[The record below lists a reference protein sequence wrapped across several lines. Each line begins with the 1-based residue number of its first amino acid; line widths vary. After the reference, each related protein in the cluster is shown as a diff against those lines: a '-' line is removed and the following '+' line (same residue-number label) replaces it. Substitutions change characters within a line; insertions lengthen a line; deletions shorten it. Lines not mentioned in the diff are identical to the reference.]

1 MLTCAQFQ
9 IDPLTFHATLT
20 DFGLSRI
27 MSGTMVC
34 STRTMMAGTPGFQSP
49 EQLQAKN
56 IGLPTDVYAFGC
68 VMIVI
73 FSEQSIWPELTPF
86 QIMVKVTVDKD
97 KPSALKVGNKEI
109 KELCESCTDATR
121 PSIEQVLQTLQF
133 ISL

>member
-56 IGLPTDVYAFGC
+56 IGLPRLLTG
-68 VMIVI
+68 I
-73 FSEQSIWPELTPF
+73 F
-86 QIMVKVTVDKD
+86 V
-97 KPSALKVGNKEI
+97 ALGSYSPATYYSTEI
-109 KELCESCTDATR
+109 GANG
-121 PSIEQVLQTLQF
+121 
-133 ISL
+133 